1 MKLIYVTAKDEKEA
15 KGIAKRLVEEKLIAC
30 ANIYNLNSV
39 YPWKGKI
46 EEGPESVMILKTK
59 DNLVDKVMKRVK
71 ELHSYTIPCMLV
83 IPVEK
88 VNKEY
93 LDWMDSVTK

>member
-30 ANIYNLNSV
+30 ANIYNINSV

-46 EEGPESVMILKTK
+46 DEWPESVMILKTK